1 LNEEMRMAQW
11 LGDNICRISQIGRRE
26 GTRLQE
32 VRRRYM
38 AEVKA
43 EEVKAKS

>member
-1 LNEEMRMAQW
+1 MAQW
-11 LGDNICRISQIGRRE
+11 LGDNI
-26 GTRLQE
+26 QE

-43 EEVKAKS
+43 EEEWYWNSR

>member
-11 LGDNICRISQIGRRE
+11 LGDNI
-26 GTRLQE
+26 QE